1 MVPRTG
7 SRGDKARALQSSRGR
22 RRGRWS
28 RRCVQLHRKSKLDLV
43 PCEQVSPTAIPT
55 TRISV
60 APSSL
65 WISHFYPTYPP
76 CLFLFLHSGLV
87 CGLDFVWD
95 LVYF

>member
-43 PCEQVSPTAIPT
+43 PCEQIPLGWIVYIKANLSPSAQ
-55 TRISV
+55 
-60 APSSL
+60 SL
-65 WISHFYPTYPP
+65 YV
-76 CLFLFLHSGLV
+76 LV
-87 CGLDFVWD
+87 M
-95 LVYF
+95 